1 MHEDLQLMP
10 RIILKAGRIFLADYA
25 YYHYIIRDKS
35 ITNNSLYLEKRKKCI
50 EEIMLEWYEMSQ

>member
-35 ITNNSLYLEKRKKCI
+35 ITNNSLNLEKGKNVLKK
-50 EEIMLEWYEMSQ
+50 